1 MKSDVFVTNGCNN
14 HSKVVRQKHD
24 YYATEPK
31 ATELLLDLEELSK
44 TILEPCCGEGHI
56 SKVLESGNY
65 NVYLSDLID
74 RGYGV
79 GGRDLFK
86 YHLNEH
92 GYLCY
97 EDEVV
102 IANKN
107 FDIVTNPSYKYVKEF
122 TEHMLT
128 LLNDNQKLILFL
140 KLTFMESQSRR
151 ELFEKNPFKRLYVA
165 SKRLNAYKN
174 GDFERQKSSAVA
186 YGWFVW
192 EKGFKGYPIIK
203 WFN

>member
-1 MKSDVFVTNGCNN
+1 MKSNVFVINGCSN
-14 HSKVVRQKHD
+14 HSVGERQRHD

-31 ATELLLDLEELSK
+31 AVELLLGLEELSN
-44 TILEPCCGEGHI
+44 TIVEPCCGEGHI
-56 SKVLESGNY
+56 SKVLEQNNY
-65 NVYLSDLID
+65 KVYSSDLID
-74 RGYGV
+74 RGYGI
-79 GGRDLFK
+79 GERDLFK
-86 YHLNEH
+86 YHLNKH

-97 EDEVV
+97 EDEIV

-107 FDIVTNPSYKYVKEF
+107 FDIVTNPPYKQVKAF

-151 ELFEKNPFKRLYVA
+151 KLFNENPFKKLYVA
-165 SKRLNAYKN
+165 SKRLNAAKN
-174 GDFERQKSSAVA
+174 GDFEKYKSNAVA

-192 EKGFKGYPIIK
+192 KKGFKGNPIIE

>member
-1 MKSDVFVTNGCNN
+1 MKSNVFVTNGCTS
-14 HSKVVRQKHD
+14 HSLGERQKHD
-24 YYATEPK
+24 YYATEPR
-31 ATELLLDLEELSK
+31 AIELLLDLEELSND
-44 TILEPCCGEGHI
+44 ILEPCCGEGHI
-56 SKVLESGNY
+56 SKVLESDNY
-65 NVYLSDLID
+65 NVYSSDLID

-97 EDEVV
+97 EDEIV

-107 FDIVTNPSYKYVKEF
+107 FDIVTNPPYKYVKEF

-151 ELFEKNPFKRLYVA
+151 KLFDEHPFKKLYVA
-165 SKRLNAYKN
+165 SKRLNAAKN
-174 GDFERQKSSAVA
+174 GDFEKYKSSAVA